1 MLAAL
6 ADYQLRFG
14 PVATADQG
22 KVTAL
27 LGDADSL
34 VELVTGQQLEFTA
47 GDVVGLDVKN
57 YWQYQVFLPELPVK
71 NVSTVTDNGL
81 ALNIPNDVWWWRSGK
96 IERRSGTF
104 TIGPNMVQ
112 VTYDHGWQPA
122 EVPGWLVS
130 LVCTIAYRGTFP
142 YVPGQVKSESF
153 VDAYAVAYSLPAAGG
168 SLVWITDTELA
179 QLKTIAAP
187 MLA

>member
-6 ADYQLRFG
+6 TDYETRFG
-14 PVATADQG
+14 NVDPSLQG

-34 VELVTGQQLEFTA
+34 VKQITSQELEYEA
-47 GDVVGLDVKN
+47 GDQVALDVKGL
-57 YWQYQVFLPELPVK
+57 WQFQVFLPELPVK
-71 NVSTVTDNGL
+71 NVTSIADNGITL
-81 ALNIPNDVWWWRSGK
+81 AMPNDAWWWRSGK
-96 IERRSGTF
+96 IERRSGSF
-104 TIGPNMVQ
+104 TMGPNMVT
-112 VTYDHGWQPA
+112 VTYDHGWQPN

-130 LVCTIAYRGTFP
+130 LVCTMAYRGTFP

-153 VDAYAVAYSLPAAGG
+153 VDAYSVAYSVPAAGG
-168 SLVWITDTELA
+168 SLIWITETEAA
-179 QLKTIAAP
+179 QLGSISAP